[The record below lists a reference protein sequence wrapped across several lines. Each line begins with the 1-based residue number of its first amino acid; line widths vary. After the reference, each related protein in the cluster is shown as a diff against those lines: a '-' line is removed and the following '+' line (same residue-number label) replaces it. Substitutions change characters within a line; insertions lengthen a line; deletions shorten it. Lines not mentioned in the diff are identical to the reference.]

1 MSEDTTNQA
10 TENTATAEKVV
21 ETMRVFRA
29 SFKAGDEPAQVTW
42 HPSKSAADK
51 HIADLQKAGGDAQQ
65 DAESVTEIRLP
76 KDKKGMLEWLNE
88 NVKS

>member
-1 MSEDTTNQA
+1 MSEDIMNQP

-51 HIADLQKAGGDAQQ
+51 HIAGFPTQGGDAQQ

>member
-1 MSEDTTNQA
+1 MSEDTTTQA
-10 TENTATAEKVV
+10 TEAAAPAEKVV

-29 SFKAGDEPAQVTW
+29 SFKAGDAPAEVTW
-42 HPSKSAADK
+42 HSSKSAADK
-51 HIADLQKAGGDAQQ
+51 HIADLQKAGDADRQ